1 MANYLVDIGFIIII
15 ATVIAYVSRLL
26 KQPSVLAYLLTGV
39 LIGPIGF
46 KLITNYDAIYTL
58 AEIGIAFF
66 LFIVGLEM
74 KIDKIK
80 SLGKAVFLIGMGQ
93 IIFTFIFGYLIGLAF
108 FGSSASF
115 FIALALTFSS
125 TMVVVKLLSDKNQID
140 TLHGRLIIG
149 ILIIQDIFAIF
160 AISLLQS
167 FGHFTIALVAGALIK
182 GILLICVSF
191 FASLFIIPPI
201 FRFAARSQ
209 ELLFMSAIAWCF
221 LIALFANYLGL
232 SLAIGAFIAGISLA
246 QLEYSYDISSKV
258 KPLRDFFSI
267 IFFVS
272 LGMVMVVKWADISVT
287 PIIILALFV
296 MIGNPVIVMA
306 IMGLMGYS
314 KKPSFLTGIGIGQA
328 SEFSLILATQ
338 AFMLGQITQQT
349 LSVIAVITAITLL
362 ITAYLIKYS
371 SFLYSRL
378 SGALS
383 VFEFRKGKIDL
394 QAPKEAGNH
403 YDAVLFGCDRIGFS
417 IMNALQRTKYSFI
430 VVDFNPE
437 VISRIAHKGIN
448 AFYDDFSDPELFE
461 RIDISHSKLLVST
474 IPDFDA
480 NMRMIKKV
488 KSRNAKAVVFVT
500 ALSINE
506 ALELYRAGADYVILP
521 HFLGGERMAQIIS
534 SFSSRDLLKIKERH
548 IEELF
553 SRKELKHEHPK
564 R

>member
-1 MANYLVDIGFIIII
+1 
-15 ATVIAYVSRLL
+15 
-26 KQPSVLAYLLTGV
+26 
-39 LIGPIGF
+39 
-46 KLITNYDAIYTL
+46 
-58 AEIGIAFF
+58 
-66 LFIVGLEM
+66 
-74 KIDKIK
+74 
-80 SLGKAVFLIGMGQ
+80 
-93 IIFTFIFGYLIGLAF
+93 
-108 FGSSASF
+108 
-115 FIALALTFSS
+115 
-125 TMVVVKLLSDKNQID
+125 
-140 TLHGRLIIG
+140 
-149 ILIIQDIFAIF
+149 
-160 AISLLQS
+160 
-167 FGHFTIALVAGALIK
+167 
-182 GILLICVSF
+182 
-191 FASLFIIPPI
+191 
-201 FRFAARSQ
+201 
-209 ELLFMSAIAWCF
+209 MSAIAWCF

-521 HFLGGERMAQIIS
+521 HFLGGERMAQMIS